1 MVSPDKL
8 DNFLSIRR
16 ERQSRLEDGLEVRV
30 DAVIWEAALLTRVG
44 DIKTQRAQLERL
56 PDLMKRPNISI
67 QILPLEAGDHA
78 SMSGSF
84 VMFSFGSE
92 LSVSTV
98 FVEHLT
104 SSQYLERED
113 QLLGHTLVFD
123 ALRSAALSVAESAIR
138 LQRLAQES

>member
-8 DNFLSIRR
+8 DNFPSIRR

>member
-1 MVSPDKL
+1 M
-8 DNFLSIRR
+8 
-16 ERQSRLEDGLEVRV
+16 